1 MCSQRRYF
9 GEMTSRRALRCERL
23 SESVNGLP
31 KFFGATQNYFSDV
44 NNCLKREAMCFQS
57 QLDRSIF
64 LCTFVKEQVT
74 VNPQKRSAGLI
85 LSLSVQMQ
93 VLLDFCQIFVSLP
106 IVFYVSYKRVLF
118 EGGSLSKIYCND
130 LFATLFASYFC

>member
-1 MCSQRRYF
+1 
-9 GEMTSRRALRCERL
+9 
-23 SESVNGLP
+23 
-31 KFFGATQNYFSDV
+31 
-44 NNCLKREAMCFQS
+44 MCFQS

-130 LFATLFASYFC
+130 LFATLFASYFW